1 MREERGQITGGAVIY
16 EPIELW
22 GSIAGKVR
30 VIAGGKLYVRGA
42 IYGDLIVEAGGRV
55 HVFGRVT
62 GKMIVYQGA
71 KVIHSGI
78 LGKDAINKG
87 GRLYV
92 ESIAQV
98 GGKVKHKKGD
108 TVVEP
113 RNKPTLG
120 GDWSAFQ

>member
-16 EPIELW
+16 EAVELW

-30 VIAGGKLYVRGA
+30 VIEGGKLYVRGA
-42 IYGDLIVEAGGRV
+42 IYGDLIAEQGGRV

-62 GKMIVYQGA
+62 GKIIVYPGA
-71 KVIHSGI
+71 KVVHSGI

-92 ESIAQV
+92 DALAQV

-113 RNKPTLG
+113 KTKTRNVDEWP
-120 GDWSAFQ
+120 AR

>member
-16 EPIELW
+16 EAVELW

-42 IYGDLIVEAGGRV
+42 IYGDLIAEEGGRV

-62 GKMIVYQGA
+62 GKIIVHPGA
-71 KVIHSGI
+71 KLIHSGI
-78 LGKDAINKG
+78 LGGDAINKG

-92 ESIAQV
+92 ESTAKV

-113 RNKPTLG
+113 RNKTTPG
-120 GDWSAFQ
+120 EWPIS

>member
-16 EPIELW
+16 EPVELW

-30 VIAGGKLYVRGA
+30 VIEGGKLYVRGA
-42 IYGDLIVEAGGRV
+42 IYGDLIAEQGGRV
-55 HVFGRVT
+55 HIFGRVT
-62 GKMIVYQGA
+62 GKLIVYPGA
-71 KVIHSGI
+71 KVVHSGI

-92 ESIAQV
+92 DSLAQV

-113 RNKPTLG
+113 KTKTRNVDEWP
-120 GDWSAFQ
+120 AR